1 MRKSRCINLLLILI
15 LFAGLSLLLYPTVSD
30 HWNSLHQSR
39 AIFSYTEYVSAMDEK
54 LCEQIWNAARAYNQ
68 ALLERSNW
76 YVLEE
81 DQVADYEQQLNISG
95 NGIMGYVE
103 IPSISCKM
111 PIYHGT
117 AESVLQIA
125 AGHVEWSSL
134 PVGGTS
140 SHCVISG
147 HRGLPSARLFTDLDK
162 LKKGD
167 VFLLHILN
175 RTLTYEVDQVLVV
188 EPQEIEALQIE
199 EGQDFCTLVTCTPYA
214 KNTHRLLVRGCCKE
228 QENK

>member
-1 MRKSRCINLLLILI
+1 MKKSRFINLILIII

-39 AIFSYTEYVSAMDEK
+39 AISSYAEYVSAMDEE
-54 LCEQIWNAARAYNQ
+54 LCEQIWNAAMAYNRD
-68 ALLERSNW
+68 LLKRSNR
-76 YVLEE
+76 YVLDEN
-81 DQVADYEQQLNISG
+81 QVAEYERQLNISG

-103 IPSISCKM
+103 IPSINCKM
-111 PIYHGT
+111 PVYHGT
-117 AESVLQIA
+117 AESVLQVA

-134 PVGGTS
+134 PVGGTN

-162 LKKGD
+162 LKTGD

-175 RTLTYEVDQVLVV
+175 RTLTYEVDQVLIVV
-188 EPQEIEALQIE
+188 PQEIDALQIE
-199 EGQDFCTLVTCTPYA
+199 EEQDYCTLVTCTPYA
-214 KNTHRLLVRGCCKE
+214 KNTHRLLVRGCRRE
-228 QENK
+228 QEK